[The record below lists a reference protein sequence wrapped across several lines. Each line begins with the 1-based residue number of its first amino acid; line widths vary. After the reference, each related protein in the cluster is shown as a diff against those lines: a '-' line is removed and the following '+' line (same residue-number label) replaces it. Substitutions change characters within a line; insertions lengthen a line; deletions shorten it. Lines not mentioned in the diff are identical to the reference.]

1 MTDIVV
7 VGGGAAGLMAA
18 GQAASFG
25 KSVAVLERNDRL
37 GRKLLITGKGRCN
50 VTNNSGLTELIASVP
65 RNGKF
70 LYSAFSSF
78 SAQDAMEFFEENGLL
93 LKTERGNRVFPQSDR
108 AVDVAGCLTRFAKA
122 QGVRFVTG
130 RADRLLTEG
139 GRVCG
144 VGYDKTQQ
152 LHCGSVILATGGMS
166 YPRTGSTGDGYRLA
180 QTVGHTVA
188 PPTAS
193 LVPIVVKEPWCRD
206 MQGLSLKNVTLTV
219 TETESGKQVF
229 SQMGEML
236 FTHFGVS
243 GPLVLSASAHMR
255 GIHPGKYRL
264 TIDLKPALSGE
275 QLDARLLRDIQA
287 NANKDFVNILRG
299 LLPAK
304 MLGTAA
310 KLSGIPFE
318 TKGNQITREMRAR
331 LCALLKGMTMTAEG
345 FRPVDEAIITS
356 GGVNVAE
363 VSPKTMESKILPG
376 LFFAGELLD
385 VDAYTG
391 GYNLQIAWSTGYLA
405 GLNA

>member
-1 MTDIVV
+1 MTDLVV

-25 KSVAVLERNDRL
+25 KSVVVLERNDRL

-78 SAQDAMEFFEENGLL
+78 SAQDAMEFFEGNGLP

-108 AVDVAGCLTRFAKA
+108 AADVADCLTRFAKA

-130 RADRLLTEG
+130 RADRLLTED

-152 LHCGSVILATGGMS
+152 LRCGSVILATGGMS

-180 QTVGHTVA
+180 QAAGHTIA

-193 LVPIVVKEPWCRD
+193 LVPIVVKEPSCRD

-219 TETESGKQVF
+219 TETESGKQIF

-255 GIHPGKYRL
+255 GIHPNKYRL
-264 TIDLKPALSGE
+264 TIDLKPALSEE

-304 MLGTAA
+304 MLGIAA
-310 KLSGIPFE
+310 KLSGISFE

-331 LCALLKGMTMTAEG
+331 LCALLKGMTMTAQG

-363 VSPKTMESKILPG
+363 VSPKTMESKLLPG

>member
-1 MTDIVV
+1 MTDLVV

-25 KSVAVLERNDRL
+25 KSVTVLERNDRL

-78 SAQDAMEFFEENGLL
+78 SAQDAMEFFESNGLP

-108 AVDVAGCLTRFAKA
+108 ASDVADCLTRFAKA
-122 QGVRFVTG
+122 QGVRFFTG
-130 RADRLLTEG
+130 RADRLLTED

-152 LHCGSVILATGGMS
+152 LRCHSVILATGGMS

-180 QTVGHTVA
+180 QAAGHTIA
-188 PPTAS
+188 PPAAS

-219 TETESGKQVF
+219 TETESGKQIF

-255 GIHPGKYRL
+255 EIHPGRYRL
-264 TIDLKPALSGE
+264 TIDLKPALSEE

-310 KLSGIPFE
+310 KLSGISFE
-318 TKGNQITREMRAR
+318 TKGNQITREMRGR
-331 LCALLKGMTMTAEG
+331 LCALLKGMSMTAEG

-356 GGVNVAE
+356 GGVSVAE
-363 VSPKTMESKILPG
+363 VSPKTMESKLLPG
-376 LFFAGELLD
+376 LYFAGELLD

>member
-1 MTDIVV
+1 MTDVVV

-18 GQAASFG
+18 GQAAYFG
-25 KSVAVLERNDRL
+25 KSVVLLERNDRL
-37 GRKLLITGKGRCN
+37 ARKLLITGKGRCN
-50 VTNNSGLTELIASVP
+50 LTNNSGLSELIAGVP

-70 LYSAFSSF
+70 LYSAFSAF
-78 SAQDAMEFFEENGLL
+78 SAQDAMDFFEAGGLP
-93 LKTERGNRVFPQSDR
+93 LKTERGSRVFPQSDR
-108 AVDVAGCLTRFAKA
+108 AADVADCLVRFAE
-122 QGVRFVTG
+122 QNGVRFVTG
-130 RADRLLTEG
+130 RAGRLLFQD

-144 VGYDKTQQ
+144 VGCGSGEE
-152 LHCGSVILATGGMS
+152 LRCGSVILATGGMS
-166 YPRTGSTGDGYRLA
+166 YPRTGSTGDGYKLA
-180 QTVGHTVA
+180 QSAGHTIV

-193 LVPIVVKEPWCRD
+193 LVPIVVKEPWCRE

-219 TETESGKQVF
+219 TEIQTGKAVF
-229 SQMGEML
+229 SQLGEML

-255 GIHPGKYRL
+255 GIHPNKYRL
-264 TIDLKPALSGE
+264 TIDLKPALSEE
-275 QLDARLLRDIQA
+275 QLDARLVRDIAA
-287 NANKDFVNILRG
+287 NPNKDFVNILRG

-304 MLGTAA
+304 MLGVAS

-318 TKGNQITREMRAR
+318 RKGNQITREMRGK
-331 LCALLKGMTMTAEG
+331 LCALLKGMSMTAEG

-356 GGVNVAE
+356 GGVTVSE
-363 VSPKTMESKILPG
+363 VNPKTMESKCAPG
-376 LFFAGELLD
+376 LFLAGELLD